1 MKIKIAYYSP
11 SKGNGWKGHQVNEMI
26 HALKKDGEFAGFLG
40 ISNGDKCDSINVREF
55 RLPLKINNFIKKLSK
70 ITAIPSY
77 VGYLIGEYLYGVM
90 ASRQLGSDYDVV
102 ICKPRPHSIVKKAK
116 KAGKKIVLDYGEIH
130 PKVMEKRLKE
140 EYENYDIKN
149 SYIYTNEYAINESL
163 KSIEAADIIIVNS
176 EYSKRTF
183 LESGISESKLKKVN
197 LLSGKNTVIKNSI
210 SEDDICFVTTA
221 HHSFVK
227 GTHRLIEVWK
237 NIKSKNATLYIVGD
251 LHKDMT
257 EYLNK
262 TDVPDNVK
270 IVGRKNIEDFYKNK
284 NIVGVSYSLAEG
296 YSRVVEEFIR
306 RGYPVV
312 CTEVSTCDLI
322 RNNENG
328 IVVNIKNDTELMSN
342 LERIINEPDIY
353 ASLKKGA
360 LETAKELNLSKKN
373 YATDLVVTI
382 RDEFD
387 VS

>member
-1 MKIKIAYYSP
+1 
-11 SKGNGWKGHQVNEMI
+11 
-26 HALKKDGEFAGFLG
+26 
-40 ISNGDKCDSINVREF
+40 
-55 RLPLKINNFIKKLSK
+55 
-70 ITAIPSY
+70 
-77 VGYLIGEYLYGVM
+77 
-90 ASRQLGSDYDVV
+90 
-102 ICKPRPHSIVKKAK
+102 
-116 KAGKKIVLDYGEIH
+116 
-130 PKVMEKRLKE
+130 
-140 EYENYDIKN
+140 
-149 SYIYTNEYAINESL
+149 
-163 KSIEAADIIIVNS
+163 
-176 EYSKRTF
+176 
-183 LESGISESKLKKVN
+183 
-197 LLSGKNTVIKNSI
+197 
-210 SEDDICFVTTA
+210 
-221 HHSFVK
+221 
-227 GTHRLIEVWK
+227 
-237 NIKSKNATLYIVGD
+237 ATLYIVGD